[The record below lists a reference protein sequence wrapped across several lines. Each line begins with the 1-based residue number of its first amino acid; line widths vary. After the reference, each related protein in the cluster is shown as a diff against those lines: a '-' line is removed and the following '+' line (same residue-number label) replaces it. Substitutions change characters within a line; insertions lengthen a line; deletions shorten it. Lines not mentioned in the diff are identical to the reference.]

1 MRGPH
6 AYAKRTQG
14 PPARAR
20 YNRPTRERFAWRHS
34 GPGLATFTT
43 VQSGADDRCRAY
55 FLSTKGDQSCANVL
69 ALTEDSQ
76 ITKMVRV
83 CGHEDAGM
91 HLAVS

>member
-20 YNRPTRERFAWRHS
+20 YNRATRERFASRRS

-43 VQSGADDRCRAY
+43 VQSAADDRWQSIFSQQQKATIHALTRPRWPITRAGCRALD
-55 FLSTKGDQSCANVL
+55 FCL
-69 ALTEDSQ
+69 
-76 ITKMVRV
+76 
-83 CGHEDAGM
+83 
-91 HLAVS
+91 

>member
-55 FLSTKGDQSCANVL
+55 FLSSKRRPF
-69 ALTEDSQ
+69 
-76 ITKMVRV
+76 VR
-83 CGHEDAGM
+83 
-91 HLAVS
+91 